1 MLSGIQYVYICQA
14 GDDSI
19 SGEDLSVMQTVL
31 TGFQRPKRIEL
42 DQNSQNET
50 YGRFIA
56 EPLERGFGVTIGNA
70 LRRVLLS
77 SLAGAAVTSVKIQGV
92 FHEFS
97 TIPGV
102 LEDTTEIILNLKE
115 MILKMYV
122 ESPKQL
128 TLQAK
133 GPKEVQARDVTT
145 DADIEILNPDL
156 HIATLNKEAA
166 LDITMDV
173 QLGRGYVPAERH
185 VWDTTDPQV
194 IPIDAVFSPIR
205 KVAFHVESTRV
216 GQSTDYDRLV
226 LDVYTNGSIKPED
239 AVAQAAKILR
249 DHLQI
254 FINFHDEPVVEV
266 QKIGEEQQ
274 KLLENLNRSVDELE
288 LSVRSYNCLK
298 NANIRTIGELVQKN
312 ESEMLKTR
320 NFGRKSLNEIKEIL
334 ANMGLSL
341 GMDLESVDW

>member
-1 MLSGIQYVYICQA
+1 
-14 GDDSI
+14 
-19 SGEDLSVMQTVL
+19 MQTGL

-42 DQNSQNET
+42 EPGSQSDT

-77 SLAGAAVTSVKIQGV
+77 SLPGAAVTSVKIQGV

-97 TIPGV
+97 TIAGV

-115 MILKMYV
+115 IILKMHV
-122 ESPKQL
+122 EGPKQL
-128 TLQAK
+128 VLQAH
-133 GPKEVQARDVTT
+133 GPGEVHARDVTT
-145 DADIEILNPDL
+145 GADIEILNPDL
-156 HIATLNKEAA
+156 HIATLNKEAI

-185 VWDTTDPQV
+185 TEDIIDPQV

-205 KVAFHVESTRV
+205 KVAFHVESMRV

-226 LDVYTNGSIKPED
+226 LDVHTNGSMAPQD

-254 FINFHDEPVVEV
+254 FVNFHDEPVVET
-266 QKIGEEQQ
+266 QEIGEEQQ

-341 GMDLESVDW
+341 GMDLESVDWQGIDKE

>member
-1 MLSGIQYVYICQA
+1 
-14 GDDSI
+14 
-19 SGEDLSVMQTVL
+19 MQTVL

>member
-1 MLSGIQYVYICQA
+1 
-14 GDDSI
+14 
-19 SGEDLSVMQTVL
+19 MQTVL

-42 DQNSQNET
+42 DQNSQSET

-77 SLAGAAVTSVKIQGV
+77 SLAGAAVTTVKIQGV

-115 MILKMYV
+115 MILKMHV
-122 ESPKQL
+122 EGPKQL
-128 TLQAK
+128 LLQAS
-133 GPKEVQARDVTT
+133 GPGEVQARDITT
-145 DADIEILNPDL
+145 DSNVEILNPDL
-156 HIATLNKEAA
+156 HIATLNKEAT

-185 VWDTTDPQV
+185 VGDIIDPQV

-216 GQSTDYDRLV
+216 GQSTDYDRLI
-226 LDVYTNGSIKPED
+226 LDVYTNGSIAPED

-254 FINFHDEPVVEV
+254 FINFHDEPVVETP
-266 QKIGEEQQ
+266 KIGEEQQ

-298 NANIRTIGELVQKN
+298 NASIRTIGELVQKN

-341 GMDLESVDW
+341 GMDLESVDWQSIHKE

>member
-1 MLSGIQYVYICQA
+1 
-14 GDDSI
+14 
-19 SGEDLSVMQTVL
+19 MQMML
-31 TGFQRPKRIEL
+31 TGFHRPKRIDIEPDSL
-42 DQNSQNET
+42 SDT

-77 SLAGAAVTSVKIQGV
+77 SLTGAAVTAVKIQGV
-92 FHEFS
+92 YHEFS

-115 MILKMYV
+115 LVLKV
-122 ESPKQL
+122 HTDKPKQL
-128 TLQAK
+128 LLQAS
-133 GPKEVQARDVTT
+133 GPGEICAQHITP
-145 DADIEILNPDL
+145 DADVDILNPEL
-156 HIATLNKEAA
+156 HIATLNKDAT

-185 VWDTTDPQV
+185 VQDIIDPQV
-194 IPIDAVFSPIR
+194 IAIDAVFSPIR

-216 GQSTDYDRLV
+216 GQSTDYDRLILEV
-226 LDVYTNGSIKPED
+226 HTNGSMHPED
-239 AVAQAAKILR
+239 ALSQAAQILR
-249 DHLQI
+249 DHLQV
-254 FINFHDEPVVEV
+254 FVNFHDEPLPDVPK
-266 QKIGEEQQ
+266 QSEEIQ
-274 KLLENLNRSVDELE
+274 KLVENLNRSVDELE

-312 ESEMLKTR
+312 EAEMLKTR

-334 ANMGLSL
+334 LGMGLSL
-341 GMDLESVDW
+341 GMNLESIDWQEVGKE